1 MTENVF
7 LTNEGPVLDLEI
19 RQNLA
24 ISFDVAIFDSND
36 DPITDIAT
44 AQLQINDPDGNR
56 LLFLSSEV
64 GGGGITIASN
74 VISVT
79 ISPARTKALLEGRNV
94 YALTRTDSSMVV
106 RQVMHGTVLVEP
118 EIVVSPNVIIQV
130 VNDSIEVSEGTVKK
144 VN

>member
-1 MTENVF
+1 VTENVF
-7 LTNEGPVLDLEI
+7 ITNEGPVLDLEI

-24 ISFDVAIFDSND
+24 ISFDVAIKDSSGN
-36 DPITDIAT
+36 PITDIVT

-79 ISPARTKALLEGRNV
+79 ISHERTKALAEGRNV
-94 YALTRTDSSMVV
+94 YALTRTDSFSVV
-106 RQVMHGTVLVEP
+106 RQVMHGTALVLP
-118 EIVVSPNVIIQV
+118 EIVVSPNVVVQV
-130 VNDSIEVSEGTVKK
+130 VNDSIEVSEGLVKK